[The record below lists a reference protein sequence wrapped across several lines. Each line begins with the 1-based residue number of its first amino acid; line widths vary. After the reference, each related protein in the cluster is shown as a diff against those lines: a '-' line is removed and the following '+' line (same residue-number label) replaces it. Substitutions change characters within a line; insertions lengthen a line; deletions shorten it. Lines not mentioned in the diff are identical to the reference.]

1 MLETV
6 DRATGYF
13 TTRSDRDT
21 RLNARTSGV
30 YLRAD
35 LSDFEVLDD
44 GSEEERAE
52 LIARRLREWESAAVA
67 F

>member
-1 MLETV
+1 METP
-6 DRATGYF
+6 DRASGYF

-21 RLNARTSGV
+21 GLNARTSGV
-30 YLRAD
+30 HLRAD
-35 LSDFEVLDD
+35 PSDFEMLDS

-52 LIARRLREWESAAVA
+52 LISRRLREWESAAAA